1 MAESQPFGLSC
12 RGGLNTNLNQLEMLG
27 QPGQATKLR
36 NFEVDPDGGY
46 RRISG
51 FSQFGDGTRPNTDND
66 VFGLQVYAD
75 GVIACVGTN
84 VYFSQDG
91 DSWLQIN
98 RASVASGG
106 DNYSTFTGRSA
117 AARTSQDLATFA
129 IYEGLTDYGEVII
142 TDRGS
147 GVKPMYF
154 KMTGTDSA
162 LSNRTFFCEEIT
174 VSGTVYPKFCV
185 IHDKHLVVAGAATA
199 PNTIYYSNTLLDST
213 NNDDLTDFTGTGSG
227 AILLDDQVV
236 GLKSFR
242 DDLIIFCSNSI
253 YKLQNINNASTIV
266 VTPITKNVGCL
277 DGNSIQEIGG
287 DLVFLSPDGIRTVA
301 GTARIGDVELGSV
314 SRQIQSIIGDL
325 AASINTF
332 RVSSTVLRSKSQYR
346 LFYSLAG
353 ASSSTSKG
361 IIGTITPN
369 GFEWSETLG
378 IQAHGLTSGFDKDGV
393 EKTYHG
399 DKDGYI
405 YVHNDGDYFTPAGT
419 ATNIYAE
426 YQTPNF
432 DFGDVGTRKTLLYTR
447 MSLTPE
453 GDIQPTLRV
462 RYDYEDQNIPQP
474 GDYTLSSVPLPA
486 IFGNTSTTF
495 NSATFG
501 ASNDPMVRQAVQG
514 SGNTCSFKIFSDDQ
528 KAPYAINGFYIDYVP
543 SGRR

>member
-1 MAESQPFGLSC
+1 MADSQPFGLSC

-27 QPGQATKLR
+27 QPGLATKLR

-66 VFGLQVYAD
+66 VYGLHVYAD

-84 VYFSQDG
+84 IYFSQDG

-98 RASVASGG
+98 KDSVASGG
-106 DNYSTFTGRSA
+106 DNYSTFGGRSTL
-117 AARTSQDLATFA
+117 ARTSQDQATFA
-129 IYEGLTDYGEVII
+129 TYEGITDYGEVII

-154 KMTGTDSA
+154 KMTGTGSA
-162 LSNRTFFCEEIT
+162 LSSRTFFCKEVT

-199 PNTIYYSNTLLDST
+199 PNTVYYSNTLADS
-213 NNDDLTDFTGTGSG
+213 DDLTDFTGTGAGS
-227 AILLDDQVV
+227 IVLDDQVV
-236 GLKSFR
+236 GIKSFR

-253 YKLQNINNASTIV
+253 YKLENINVSASIAIV
-266 VTPITKNVGCL
+266 PITQNVGCL

-287 DLVFLSPDGIRTVA
+287 ELVFLSPDGIRTIA

-314 SRQIQSIIGDL
+314 SRQIQSIIGSL
-325 AASINTF
+325 AASVDTF
-332 RVSSTVLRSKSQYR
+332 RISSTVLRSKSQYR
-346 LFYSLAG
+346 LFYSTATGTTAG
-353 ASSSTSKG
+353 SKG

-378 IQAHGLTSGFDKDGV
+378 IQAHAITSGFDKDGV

-405 YVHNDGDYFTPAGT
+405 YVHDDGNYFTPAGT
-419 ATNIYAE
+419 ATNITAE
-426 YQTPNF
+426 YQTPNY

-447 MSLTPE
+447 ISFSPE

-474 GDYTLSSVPLPA
+474 GDYTLSSISLPA
-486 IFGNTSTTF
+486 IFGSSGVTF
-495 NSATFG
+495 NTAVFG
-501 ASNDPMVRQAVQG
+501 STNDPMVRQAVQG
-514 SGNTCSFKIFSDDQ
+514 SGNTCSFRIFSDDQ
-528 KAPYAINGFYIDYVP
+528 KASYAVNGFYVDYVP

>member
-1 MAESQPFGLSC
+1 MADSQPFGLSC

-27 QPGQATKLR
+27 QTGLATKLR

-66 VFGLQVYAD
+66 VYGLHVYAD

-84 VYFSQDG
+84 IYFSQDG

-98 RASVASGG
+98 KDSVASGG
-106 DNYSTFTGRSA
+106 DNYSTFGGRSTL
-117 AARTSQDLATFA
+117 ARTSQDQATFA
-129 IYEGLTDYGEVII
+129 TYEGITDYGEVII

-154 KMTGTDSA
+154 KMTGTGSA
-162 LSNRTFFCEEIT
+162 LSSRTFFCKEVT

-199 PNTIYYSNTLLDST
+199 PNTVYYSNTLADS
-213 NNDDLTDFTGTGSG
+213 DDLTDFTATGAGS
-227 AILLDDQVV
+227 IVLDDQVV
-236 GLKSFR
+236 GIKSFR
-242 DDLIIFCSNSI
+242 EDLIIFCSNSI
-253 YKLQNINNASTIV
+253 YKLENINVSASIAIV
-266 VTPITKNVGCL
+266 PITQNVGCL

-287 DLVFLSPDGIRTVA
+287 DLVFLSPDGIRTIA

-314 SRQIQSIIGDL
+314 SRQIQSIIGSL
-325 AASINTF
+325 AASVDTF
-332 RVSSTVLRSKSQYR
+332 RISSTVLRSKSQYR
-346 LFYSLAG
+346 LFYSTATGTTAG
-353 ASSSTSKG
+353 SKG

-378 IQAHGLTSGFDKDGV
+378 IQAHAITSGFDKDGV

-405 YVHNDGDYFTPAGT
+405 YVHDVGNYFTPAGT
-419 ATNIYAE
+419 ATNITAE
-426 YQTPNF
+426 YQTPNY

-447 MSLTPE
+447 ISFSPE

-474 GDYTLSSVPLPA
+474 GDYTLSSISLPA
-486 IFGNTSTTF
+486 IFGSSGVTF
-495 NSATFG
+495 NTAVFG
-501 ASNDPMVRQAVQG
+501 STNDPMVRQAVQG
-514 SGNTCSFKIFSDDQ
+514 SGNTCSFRIFSDDQ
-528 KAPYAINGFYIDYVP
+528 KASYAVNGFYVDYVP

>member
-129 IYEGLTDYGEVII
+129 VYEGLTDYGEVII

-346 LFYSLAG
+346 LFYSTSG
-353 ASSSTSKG
+353 ASSSTSRG

-447 MSLTPE
+447 MSLSPE